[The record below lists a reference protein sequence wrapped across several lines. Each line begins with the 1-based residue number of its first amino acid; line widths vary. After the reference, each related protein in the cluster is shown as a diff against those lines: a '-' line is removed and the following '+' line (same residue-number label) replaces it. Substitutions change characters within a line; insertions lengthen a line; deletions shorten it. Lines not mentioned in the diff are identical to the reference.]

1 MQWEISELLQRF
13 FKKQSIAALKNR
25 PSKSQKTGKTGQIIV
40 RKTGKQDRTAYIMKK
55 LLKRKMKFFI
65 WTFDSVNH
73 CTNHTNKFMKSSRM
87 ELSINHSFTMVEE
100 NFEISH
106 SEKLQNSSIL
116 LLFINHSFTMV
127 EEIF

>member
-1 MQWEISELLQRF
+1 MTLFALLHEGCALLLAELLQRF

-25 PSKSQKTGKTGQIIV
+25 PSKSKKTGKTGQIVV

-65 WTFDSVNH
+65 WTFDSGDH

-87 ELSINHSFTMVEE
+87 AQFYCFTSIIPSPWLKKILKFN
-100 NFEISH
+100 IL
-106 SEKLQNSSIL
+106 KSS
-116 LLFINHSFTMV
+116 
-127 EEIF
+127 